1 MAFLRTRGLRR
12 TRALFVC
19 QSCLG
24 ERGRR
29 IQPSRRSLKGRSV
42 TGDATHQPAS
52 SPAARPPGRPR
63 TAALCPRV
71 LRPPRASVP
80 RSLPVGEGGAGWAWD
95 LLGAGSTVPRC
106 VGSSLGSTRQ
116 RRRRALDPW
125 TLDSSPRERAPLSR
139 HPHLWRCSRWDL
151 SQAPGT
157 PAPRR
162 SSRRRPAHQ
171 PRRGPSPDTRR
182 PRDTESTTS
191 GLPLPLGTFWA

>member
-52 SPAARPPGRPR
+52 SPAPGRQAGPHRRVVPARPPP
-63 TAALCPRV
+63 AAR
-71 LRPPRASVP
+71 LRSKEP
-80 RSLPVGEGGAGWAWD
+80 
-95 LLGAGSTVPRC
+95 
-106 VGSSLGSTRQ
+106 
-116 RRRRALDPW
+116 
-125 TLDSSPRERAPLSR
+125 
-139 HPHLWRCSRWDL
+139 
-151 SQAPGT
+151 
-157 PAPRR
+157 
-162 SSRRRPAHQ
+162 
-171 PRRGPSPDTRR
+171 PRRGGGRGVGLGPPGRRQHRPPVCGLVSGLHEAAAEASPGPLDAGLISQGEGPSEPAPAPLALQPLGSQPGARHPRPAPLIPPPPRPPTPQGAIARHPP